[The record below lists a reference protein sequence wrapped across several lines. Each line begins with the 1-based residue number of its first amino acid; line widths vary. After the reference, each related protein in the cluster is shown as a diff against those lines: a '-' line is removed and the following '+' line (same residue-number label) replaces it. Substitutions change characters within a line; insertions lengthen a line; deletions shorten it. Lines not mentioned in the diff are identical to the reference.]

1 MFSDDGFH
9 SDRDACLGSPLC
21 QLLPC
26 LCYLEVQEV
35 SLKLPM
41 LLYLLSSQVVQG
53 TLLFLPTLIPKQIRI
68 IESQIQDN
76 CAEKHSDL
84 QTTYMEVVPF
94 LTLFVLMMRKK
105 KKKKNKGFH
114 VVLVGQISFSNPEE

>member
-1 MFSDDGFH
+1 M
-9 SDRDACLGSPLC
+9 
-21 QLLPC
+21 
-26 LCYLEVQEV
+26 
-35 SLKLPM
+35 
-41 LLYLLSSQVVQG
+41 
-53 TLLFLPTLIPKQIRI
+53 FLPTLIPKQIRI